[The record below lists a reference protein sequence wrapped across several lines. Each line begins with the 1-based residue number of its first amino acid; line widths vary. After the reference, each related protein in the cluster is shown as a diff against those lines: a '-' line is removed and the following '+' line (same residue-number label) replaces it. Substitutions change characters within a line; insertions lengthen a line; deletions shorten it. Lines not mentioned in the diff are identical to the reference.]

1 MMTPAMARCLPWKL
15 DRASLLRFWSA
26 AGHYHG
32 WPGCHQIGDMLGL
45 RHAGD
50 RPSDSQGIL
59 GASPTCRGP
68 DSGVVRCHGQGALGE
83 SGRDKAAVRQHRR
96 FRGRQPGHLRSRRQQ
111 ISADRPRVVCLRPRA
126 REVHRHSFRIRPH
139 RSRDRIM
146 AKKMIRPIRSEAD
159 YDAALEEIEQYFEN
173 EPKSGTPEADR
184 FDLLALIIED
194 YERKRWPIEP
204 PDTIDAIRY
213 RMETGGYTQ
222 ADLGRLLGSRQR
234 ASDVLTRKRPLTM
247 RMAWR
252 LHREWGI
259 PAEALI
265 APPRSRGRRS
275 AA

>member
-1 MMTPAMARCLPWKL
+1 
-15 DRASLLRFWSA
+15 
-26 AGHYHG
+26 
-32 WPGCHQIGDMLGL
+32 
-45 RHAGD
+45 
-50 RPSDSQGIL
+50 
-59 GASPTCRGP
+59 
-68 DSGVVRCHGQGALGE
+68 
-83 SGRDKAAVRQHRR
+83 
-96 FRGRQPGHLRSRRQQ
+96 
-111 ISADRPRVVCLRPRA
+111 
-126 REVHRHSFRIRPH
+126 
-139 RSRDRIM
+139 M
-146 AKKMIRPIRSEAD
+146 AKKIIRPLHSEAD
-159 YDAALEEIEQYFEN
+159 YDVALNEIERYFEN
-173 EPKSGTPEADR
+173 EPKPGTLEADR

-204 PDTIDAIRY
+204 PDTIEAIRY

-234 ASDVLTRKRPLTM
+234 ASDILTRKRPLTM